1 MRIIQ
6 RNSNPLSP
14 SYIDFLCQFSVD
26 ANCYINH
33 LIYSIDSNDQLNKG
47 YLCFPILLR
56 SAPL

>member
-6 RNSNPLSP
+6 RDSNPLSP
-14 SYIDFLCQFSVD
+14 SYIEFLCQFSAD
-26 ANCYINH
+26 ANSYIHH

-56 SAPL
+56 SASL